1 MSGQTRLRDAGRM
14 VEVERASPGPA
25 QAPPPEGPPTR
36 TMSAP
41 LADSVDAEGNVAANE
56 AGAPAA
62 PWHNLPAD
70 AVAAKL
76 GVDPKTGLDTA
87 EVERRRA
94 EVGPNKLAEPEKEP
108 GWKAFVRQY
117 RDLMQLVLL
126 GAAIVSMAAL
136 QEFSTGIVIIGLTVL
151 NAILGLNQE
160 GKAAASV
167 AALQKMLLIRAHVRR
182 GGAVADVP
190 AEALVPGDI
199 VSFEAG
205 DKIPADGR
213 LLVAATL
220 EIEEAALTGESTPV
234 LKSVGPVTG
243 GDVPLGDRV
252 DMAYMNSTV
261 TRGRGEMV
269 VTATRMDTEVG
280 QISGMLSQVQE
291 EKTPLTR
298 QLDQLTVLL
307 TIMAAAA
314 LALVVLLGL
323 IRGESFDDL
332 FLIGISLAIAAIPT
346 GLPAVVTTMLSLGTQ
361 ALAAKGAIVKRLRS
375 VETLGSTSAI
385 SSNKT
390 GTLTLNQ
397 MTARQLVIAGRR
409 YSVEG
414 QGYSTDGK
422 ILRVG
427 GETDTDL
434 EPFLLPMALANDAS
448 VHDGEIVGDPTE
460 AALVVLA
467 AKGGYDVDETRRVY
481 PRVGEVP
488 FDSDYKFM
496 ATFHEM
502 QHRSGKVVRCFVKG
516 APDVI
521 LGRSSSVRDADGSSL
536 DVDAYR
542 ERIMAENDRLAG
554 EGLRVLAVASR
565 DIDPAHFDPNATLL
579 DEVQGLTMLA
589 LVAIVDPPRKE
600 ARDAIARCK
609 DAGIRARMI
618 TGDHVTT
625 AGAIANQLGI
635 EGRALSGT
643 EFAALSDT
651 ELDQQVEDIGVVARV
666 APEDKVRLVEKLK
679 QRGHVVAMTGD
690 GVNDAP
696 ALKRADI
703 GVAMGITGTEVTK
716 EAGDMILTDDNFA
729 TIVSAVEGGRA
740 IYDNLMKYV
749 RFQMIT
755 LGGFILL
762 FLGAGIFD
770 VANGIPLTPLQILWV
785 NFAVDVLLAIG
796 LGFDAPVPG
805 LMRRPPRDAS
815 APIVDRA
822 LGIRL
827 GLASLLMA
835 ALTLGVVAW
844 GEHRY
849 DLVVATTMGMT
860 TLSLMHIVAA
870 LEAREPPGTIFK
882 RYTIENRRFVQ
893 MIGAA
898 LVLTFLVTALSPLQ
912 RIFDTVALTSAQWG
926 ICLLGPI
933 VYLALA
939 ELGKLIDRHAG
950 QH

>member
-1 MSGQTRLRDAGRM
+1 MTTTQEA
-14 VEVERASPGPA
+14 A
-25 QAPPPEGPPTR
+25 
-36 TMSAP
+36 
-41 LADSVDAEGNVAANE
+41 LADGAKATRDDVAWHGLTAEE
-56 AGAPAA
+56 ACSRLGVEPAA
-62 PWHNLPAD
+62 
-70 AVAAKL
+70 
-76 GVDPKTGLDTA
+76 GLDGA
-87 EVERRRA
+87 EVEKRRA
-94 EVGPNKLAEPEKEP
+94 EVGPNKLAEAKKEP
-108 GWKAFVRQY
+108 AWHAFLRQY

-136 QEFSTGIVIIGLTVL
+136 QEFSTGLAIIGLTVL
-151 NAILGLNQE
+151 NAVLGLNQE
-160 GKAAASV
+160 GKAAESV

-182 GGAVADVP
+182 AGEILDVP
-190 AEALVPGDI
+190 AEELVPGDI

-205 DKIPADGR
+205 DKVPADGR

-234 LKSVGPVTG
+234 LKSVEPVAG
-243 GDVPLGDRV
+243 EDVPLGDRV

-269 VTATRMDTEVG
+269 VTATGMSTEVG
-280 QISGMLSQVQE
+280 QISGMLSQVQQ

-298 QLDQLTVLL
+298 QLDQLTVLI

-314 LALVVLLGL
+314 LGLVIIFGL

-385 SSNKT
+385 CSDKT

-397 MTARQLVIAGRR
+397 MTARQLVVAGRR

-414 QGYSTDGK
+414 EGYSFQGK
-422 ILRVG
+422 ILHVAG
-427 GETDTDL
+427 DGDTPL
-434 EPFLLPMALANDAS
+434 EPFLLPMALANDAA
-448 VHDGEIVGDPTE
+448 VRDGEIVGDPTE

-467 AKGGYDVDETRRVY
+467 AKGGLDVDETRRAY
-481 PRVGEVP
+481 PRVAEVP

-502 QHRSGKVVRCFVKG
+502 EEGGRKVVRCFVKG
-516 APDVI
+516 APDV
-521 LGRSSSVRDADGSSL
+521 LLARSSHGRGVDGSAL
-536 DVDAYR
+536 AIDDYR
-542 ERIMAENDRLAG
+542 EQVLAENDRLAG

-565 DIDPAHFDPNATLL
+565 DFDAASFDPGRPLL
-579 DEVQGLTMLA
+579 EEVDGLTLLA

-600 ARDAIARCK
+600 AKDAIAHCK
-609 DAGIRARMI
+609 EAGIRARMI

-625 AGAIANQLGI
+625 AAAIARQLGI
-635 EGRALSGT
+635 EGRAMSGT
-643 EFAALSDT
+643 DFAALSDT
-651 ELDQQVEDIGVVARV
+651 ELDEQVEDIGVVARV
-666 APEDKVRLVEKLK
+666 APEDKVRLVSTLK
-679 QRGHVVAMTGD
+679 KKGHVVAMTGD

-729 TIVSAVEGGRA
+729 TIVSAVEGGRG

-749 RFQMIT
+749 RIQLIE
-755 LGGFILL
+755 LGAFILL
-762 FLGAGIFD
+762 FVGAGAFG
-770 VANGIPLTPLQILWV
+770 VANGAPLTPLQILWI
-785 NFAVDVLLAIG
+785 NFAIDVLLAIG
-796 LGFDAPVPG
+796 LGFDAAAPG
-805 LMRRPPRDAS
+805 LMGRRPRDAS
-815 APIVDRA
+815 APIVDRWLA
-822 LGIRL
+822 VRL
-827 GLASLLMA
+827 GVASVLMA
-835 ALTLGVVAW
+835 ALALGIVAW

-849 DLVVATTMGMT
+849 HLVVATTMGLT

-870 LEAREPPGTIFK
+870 LEAREPTGTIFK

-893 MIGAA
+893 LIGAA
-898 LVLTFLVTALSPLQ
+898 IVLTFLVTSLGPLQ
-912 RIFDTVALTSAQWG
+912 RIFDTVALTSSQWG
-926 ICLLGPI
+926 VCLLGPLA
-933 VYLALA
+933 YLVLT
-939 ELGKLIDRHAG
+939 ELGKLLDRRSG
-950 QH
+950 QSGVAANRPESTAARSAA